1 MVDFSQ
7 DSIELLSQLALEYQQ
22 KQKELDAILENAD
35 PEKILQQLSFRAE
48 LTTDHFRGAQRALLG
63 LLPPGDDGEKSQ
75 ARQAAVALFR
85 CFDEMR
91 ILFQAVA
98 ALPSKT
104 ES

>member
-1 MVDFSQ
+1 MADFSQ
-7 DSIELLSQLALEYQQ
+7 DSIEILSQLALEYQQ

-35 PEKILQQLSFRAE
+35 PEKILQQLSLRAE

-63 LLPPGDDGEKSQ
+63 LLCSGNDSEENQ
-75 ARQAAVALFR
+75 AKQAAVALCR

-98 ALPSKT
+98 ALPAKK
-104 ES
+104 EG